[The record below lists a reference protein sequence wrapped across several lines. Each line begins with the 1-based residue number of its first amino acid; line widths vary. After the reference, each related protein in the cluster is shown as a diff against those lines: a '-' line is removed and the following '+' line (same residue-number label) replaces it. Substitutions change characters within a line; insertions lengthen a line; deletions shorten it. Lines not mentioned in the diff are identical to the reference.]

1 MSSGS
6 AMPPPSAF
14 DPVLAAQPD
23 RLAIAAHGRGLDPAP
38 PDGGAVLELACGDGA
53 NLLPLAYHRPGARFV
68 GLEGAPGP
76 ARAARASAAVLG
88 LKNVEILEGGL
99 EALDALAGRFD
110 YVLVPGVLSTISD
123 DAAGATLATCARMLA
138 PHGVAYVDHLGSAG
152 MLLSQRLR
160 ELLRRQVAALD
171 TVRERVERMREILAV
186 LDDDGLN
193 MQQPH
198 TVHAR
203 LEVRFARTLGD
214 AALVG
219 EVLSPH
225 RRTYS
230 PSELSGL
237 LARHGLEELAEA
249 WDPSLERRSEANLR
263 RSLAPLTRGASDAAD
278 LLELMTGPRRRGVL
292 VVRAGSKGSRAS
304 LRGGLLEHG
313 AFAARLQ
320 TRRDDI
326 LYEPTIEVAF
336 VTRTG
341 AMVRTRDPLHKAVLA
356 TMRAAWPRGLSFQ
369 ELIDGATVLLASAL
383 SDPPAPA
390 PSDMERQAKELL
402 ELHAL
407 DAVTWSAVHPP
418 IETRV
423 TERPL
428 VSPLTRWQA
437 QRGHV
442 LTDTQHRLV
451 AVDELT
457 RRLIGQ
463 LDGASTRADLAR
475 ATRALFDAGT
485 LVYAPSGEAKR
496 PSPDELVEKV
506 LEGLAAADVLIPES
520 SLLGAC
526 EL

>member
-1 MSSGS
+1 MSWGS
-6 AMPPPSAF
+6 AMPSPSVF

-23 RLAIAAHGRGLDPAP
+23 RLAIAAHERGLDPAP
-38 PDGGAVLELACGDGA
+38 PDGAAVLELACGDGA

-76 ARAARASAAVLG
+76 ARAARASAAALG

-99 EALDALAGRFD
+99 EALDGLAGRFD
-110 YVLVPGVLSTISD
+110 YVLVPGVLSTVSD
-123 DAAGATLATCARMLA
+123 GAADATVATCARMLA
-138 PHGVAYVDHLGSAG
+138 PQGVAYVDHLGSAG

-160 ELLRRQVAALD
+160 ELLRRQVAAFD
-171 TVRERVERMREILAV
+171 TVRERVERIREILAV
-186 LDDDGLN
+186 LDDDSLD
-193 MQQPH
+193 MKQPH

-219 EVLSPH
+219 EVLSPY

-237 LARHGLEELAEA
+237 LVRHGLEELAEA
-249 WDPSLERRSEANLR
+249 WDPSLERRGEASLR
-263 RSLAPLTRGASDAAD
+263 RRLAPLTRGAPDAAD

-292 VVRAGSKGSRAS
+292 VVRSGSRGSRAS
-304 LRGGLLEHG
+304 LRRGLLERG
-313 AFAARLQ
+313 AFAARLE

-326 LYEPTIEVAF
+326 LYEPTIEIAF
-336 VTRTG
+336 ATRSG

-356 TMRAAWPRGLSFQ
+356 TLRAAWPRGLSFQ
-369 ELIDGATVLLASAL
+369 ELIDAATARLPGAL
-383 SDPPAPA
+383 SGIPAPT
-390 PSDMERQAKELL
+390 PSDVERQAKELL

-407 DAVTWSAVHPP
+407 DAVSWSSVHPP

-423 TERPL
+423 TEHPL

-457 RRLIGQ
+457 RRLIGR
-463 LDGASTRADLAR
+463 LDGASTLADLVR
-475 ATRALFDAGT
+475 ATRALFDTGELA
-485 LVYAPSGEAKR
+485 YAPSSEAKR
-496 PSPDELVEKV
+496 PSPDALVKEA
-506 LEGLAAADVLIPES
+506 LEGLAAADILIPGS
-520 SLLGAC
+520 SHLAAA
-526 EL
+526 E